1 MPNIK
6 HVKCRQFGIKETNKT
21 QIHRIITRSITQ
33 ECKRNDILIGM
44 ISLSFLCEQLCSYAC
59 HRLKHML
66 FEPIVNEIDLQN
78 GGWGI
83 SVNVV
88 DVKINRQHCLTN

>member
-44 ISLSFLCEQLCSYAC
+44 ISLLFLCEQLCLYAW

-78 GGWGI
+78 GGRVI
-83 SVNVV
+83 SVNVMYV
-88 DVKINRQHCLTN
+88 QINR